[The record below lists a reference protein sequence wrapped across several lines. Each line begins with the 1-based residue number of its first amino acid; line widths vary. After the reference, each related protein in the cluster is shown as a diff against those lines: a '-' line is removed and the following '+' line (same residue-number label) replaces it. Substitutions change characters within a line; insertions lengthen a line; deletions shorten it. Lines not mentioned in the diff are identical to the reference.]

1 MANTPTP
8 VELVRQVL
16 QRFQD
21 YYTRR
26 EPVLLEPFLELLA
39 DDDLEV
45 IGTNGTQPGE
55 GEWYL
60 NKDAARELFRSDWQ
74 SWGDLRLDVPGA
86 RIRINGKTAWLTAT
100 GTVSMNI
107 PAEQNYQDFLTF
119 IKQYMDSDQGSAE
132 QKLLYILRGGSNTL
146 FELRRGEHFVWRLR
160 FTAVLTQQE
169 GTWKF
174 TQMQFSFPTVYFPDV
189 RMLE

>member
-146 FELRRGEHFVWRLR
+146 FELRRGEHFVWPLR
-160 FTAVLTQQE
+160 FAAVLTQQE